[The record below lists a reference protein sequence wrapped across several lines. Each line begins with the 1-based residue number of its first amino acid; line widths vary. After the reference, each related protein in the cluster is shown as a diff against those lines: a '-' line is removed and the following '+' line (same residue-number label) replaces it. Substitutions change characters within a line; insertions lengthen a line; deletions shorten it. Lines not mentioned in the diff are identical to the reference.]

1 MTDQGSALYLDP
13 DAFLLPGDG
22 EDTLLYAPLVGFA
35 CSLNPAAARWLR
47 PAAAG
52 AALAVPPAVATLA
65 AQLTGLGVL
74 RPQRPLPRRPLAAED
89 RGFAPTSASLFLTA
103 GCNLRCGYCH
113 AEGGERSLTLDPRA
127 AHDVVRL
134 LVENARARQVKRIG
148 LSFHGG
154 GEPTVA
160 FPLLRAV
167 SDDARSEAARAGLDL
182 ALSVGTNGV
191 MPREHAEWLA
201 AHLTHATVS
210 LDGPE
215 WLHDRQRP
223 LRDGG
228 GSHAAVRRTLD
239 RFDAAG
245 LDYGLRAP
253 ITREGVDRMPEIVA
267 HLCAASRARWIKLEP
282 LFVQGRAA
290 RHGLEP
296 PDPRR
301 FVAGFWEARELAAGA
316 GRRLVYSGLR
326 LDVTT
331 DRFCAA
337 AGRSFCLTPDLHLTS
352 CYEVTDERDPRAA
365 LFFFG
370 RYDPEQRRFDVEP
383 ARLARQRRLTLL
395 ESEACRRCFARW
407 HCAGDCPAKAAGAPP
422 PRADEPPWR
431 TFRCEI
437 TRELTRRE
445 LLERLRSGQ
454 DLLPPPAPRAP
465 PSAPAIGVGFDGL
478 GSPG

>member
-1 MTDQGSALYLDP
+1 MTDPWSALYLDP

-22 EDTLLYAPLVGFA
+22 EETLLYAPLVGFA

-47 PAAAG
+47 PAEAG
-52 AALAVPPAVATLA
+52 EALPVPPEVSTLA
-65 AQLTGLGVL
+65 AQLASLGVL
-74 RPQRPLPRRPLAAED
+74 RAERPLPRRPLVAED
-89 RGFAPTSASLFLTA
+89 HGFAPTSASLFLTA

-113 AEGGERSLTLDPRA
+113 AEGGERSTTLDPQA

-134 LVENARARQVKRIG
+134 LVANAHAQGTPRIG

-154 GEPTVA
+154 GEPTLA

-167 SDDARSEAARAGLDL
+167 SEDARSEAARARLGLT
-182 ALSVGTNGV
+182 LSLGTNGV

-201 AHLTHATVS
+201 AHLTSATVS
-210 LDGPE
+210 LDGPAA
-215 WLHDRQRP
+215 LHDRQRP

-228 GSHAAVRRTLD
+228 GSHEPVRRTLAC
-239 RFDAAG
+239 FDAAG
-245 LDYGLRAP
+245 LDYGLRAT
-253 ITREGVDRMPEIVA
+253 ITREGVSRLPEIVD
-267 HLCAASRARWIKLEP
+267 HLCATSRARWLKLEP

-296 PDPRR
+296 PDPRQ
-301 FVAGFWEARELAAGA
+301 FVAGFLEGRELAARR

-370 RYDPEQRRFDVEP
+370 RYDPGPRRFDVDP

-395 ESEACRRCFARW
+395 ESPACRRCFARW
-407 HCAGDCPAKAAGAPP
+407 HCAGDCPAKTAGT
-422 PRADEPPWR
+422 PRPGPDALPWR

-445 LLERLRSGQ
+445 LLERLRTGP
-454 DLLPPPAPRAP
+454 DLLPPPAPPAP
-465 PSAPAIGVGFDGL
+465 SFAPAIAAGCAGL
-478 GSPG
+478 GPR